1 MCSTHFYRVP
11 CAKMSVDAMFI
22 MHSCFCALLCLS
34 QEIHLVTSRS
44 AHLAHARNQKPFRFY
59 SSGLHAKV
67 RSSHTITLSAFFTE
81 ANGNLNQTGMDVEIG
96 LCPNGSEKIH
106 IDNHSLMHR
115 GL

>member
-34 QEIHLVTSRS
+34 QEINLVTSRF

-59 SSGLHAKV
+59 SSGLPCKTH
-67 RSSHTITLSAFFTE
+67 SITLSAYFTE
-81 ANGNLNQTGMDVEIG
+81 ANGNMNPTGMDIEIG

-106 IDNHSLMHR
+106 VDNQSLMHR
-115 GL
+115 GI